1 MGAGASLDTTIT
13 GASLGTTITMPRSS
27 SIILEDAPPP
37 RVVSCS
43 SSGFLLTGDVIVRCG
58 GVKVRSREHARLLI
72 DACTRGDGHESLRLT
87 VQRPTNST
95 CILSRTEQS
104 FGVTLN
110 SVSGQGRV
118 VVVTITPGSVAAR
131 SGTIVLGAIVLS
143 INGEAVSSA
152 RAAAK
157 LLQDV
162 AVGDKV
168 KLELLHPPGAE
179 WPRRDAPATIRT
191 SSPSPTSQAVGK
203 EASAIE
209 IHI

>member
-1 MGAGASLDTTIT
+1 M
-13 GASLGTTITMPRSS
+13 
-27 SIILEDAPPP
+27 
-37 RVVSCS
+37 
-43 SSGFLLTGDVIVRCG
+43 
-58 GVKVRSREHARLLI
+58 
-72 DACTRGDGHESLRLT
+72 
-87 VQRPTNST
+87 
-95 CILSRTEQS
+95 
-104 FGVTLN
+104 
-110 SVSGQGRV
+110 SGQGRV